1 MIQCT
6 RVLECSVSCVPEIVP
21 RSESNELV
29 PPWTCALQ
37 NTCWSKPVSC
47 CILVTTTWATGAKLA
62 RWSFDVLNVW
72 ADVLAQK
79 RPLKKKVPRYRVSYR
94 VRTNNFTA
102 ICQNQIHIW
111 TAAAVVGYGVQATRC
126 MHVDDI
132 LVAGIVR

>member
-1 MIQCT
+1 MDGYLYRWESLIHCT

-21 RSESNELV
+21 RSKSNELV

-47 CILVTTTWATGAKLA
+47 CILVTTTWATGAKVA

-72 ADVLAQK
+72 ADVLAPK
-79 RPLKKKVPRYRVSYR
+79 RPLNK
-94 VRTNNFTA
+94 NFLFTA

-126 MHVDDI
+126 MHVDDL
-132 LVAGIVR
+132 LVAGIAR